1 MIPLLK
7 IKIGMKQKISALIPT
22 FNEEHNISD
31 AIDSVSWADEIL
43 VVDSF
48 STDSTIEIAKKKG
61 AKVIQRAYN
70 YPASQKNWAIPQA
83 KNDWIILID
92 ADERIPYDL
101 KTEIINILNR
111 ESSFD
116 AFWIRRQNHFMGRKI
131 RFSGWQG
138 DKVIRLFKRDFCR
151 YEDKNVHEEIICNG
165 KVGVLKTK
173 MTHFTFKDINHY
185 LEKWDRYTTWSANER
200 FLKGENPN
208 FYHFVIKPIFRFTRD
223 YFFKLG
229 FLDGLTGFI
238 LCILSSMSV
247 FVRSLKIKHL
257 KKSNSN

>member
-61 AKVIQRAYN
+61 AKVIQRVYN

-101 KTEIINILNR
+101 KTEIINILNK
-111 ESSFD
+111 ESSFN

-138 DKVIRLFKRDFCR
+138 DKVIRLFKRDCCR
-151 YEDKNVHEEIICNG
+151 YEDKNVHEEIYLNYM
-165 KVGVLKTK
+165 KFYMKKNLDN
-173 MTHFTFKDINHY
+173 KDKETIEDPIWKNVPQNIAGAKQY
-185 LEKWDRYTTWSANER
+185 SQEMIDKLNTEYID
-200 FLKGENPN
+200 ENDW
-208 FYHFVIKPIFRFTRD
+208 FDDWKYR
-223 YFFKLG
+223 
-229 FLDGLTGFI
+229 
-238 LCILSSMSV
+238 
-247 FVRSLKIKHL
+247 
-257 KKSNSN
+257 